1 MCNEKFRLYLS
12 VPPFFLDRFVLT
24 KFLNLTYGNEIQV
37 PFQQLLTIV
46 RMLTPSQKARLSAEL
61 NEEKVETK
69 QQDDFIEYL
78 LKGPVY
84 NDKDL
89 QIIEENRKSITA
101 FLQPFKIFAAGKL
114 LKGGR
119 HQCLWHG

>member
-1 MCNEKFRLYLS
+1 MEMK
-12 VPPFFLDRFVLT
+12 V
-24 KFLNLTYGNEIQV
+24 QV

-46 RMLTPSQKARLSAEL
+46 KTLTASQKAKLRAEL

-101 FLQPFKIFAAGKL
+101 WRKKI
-114 LKGGR
+114 
-119 HQCLWHG
+119 